1 MSKRGVIQCLLSVVL
16 LVYLAAAL
24 AYAHNEVSNEHYK
37 ALEINIARNES
48 TGFVTAT
55 DIDVELGT
63 LSARIKKLAPD
74 SVNTLQIERTLA
86 GMDNI
91 ETANCIVLNNG
102 NIRVDVVPLVP
113 LARVFDITTGKNF
126 YINKDGKRMR
136 ANSRYRVDVPVVTGR
151 FSEKVDP
158 IITLPVLRHIAA
170 DSRLTP
176 LTSALKVE
184 KNGDIFLIPRVRGH
198 VVNLG
203 DTTDLAD
210 KTERLLTFYHKVLPV
225 KGWEHYDTI
234 SVKWRG
240 QVVAKRRSTKS
251 SEAQIAYDEDYI
263 DDPST
268 MMATHSDAP
277 TP

>member
-16 LVYLAAAL
+16 LVYLAVAL

-37 ALEINIARNES
+37 ALEINIARTES
-48 TGFVTAT
+48 TGFVTAA

-63 LSARIKKLAPD
+63 LSGRIKKLAPD
-74 SVNTLQIERTLA
+74 SINTLQIERKLL

-240 QVVAKRRSTKS
+240 QVVAKRRSPKS
-251 SEAQIAYDEDYI
+251 TEAKIAYDEDYI

-268 MMATHSDAP
+268 MMATHSDEP